1 MTPSP
6 IRSSFLVALCLSGLA
21 LAGCGAPVQSEGTGA
36 LIETPVSPGT
46 AQKPVAAQA
55 DGKFSRWL
63 VSPTGKVSGMLL
75 EDGSIVRVHAR
86 DLDTTKLQK
95 GDAVRVDGL
104 AVEKD
109 SRKVYMFAGVQKGTE
124 AIVEKPEGKAHH
136 EDWKKH
142 DGKKHDGKKHDGKK
156 HDGKKHDGWKKHHAD
171 ELSKLES
178 LSVSGTIADILP
190 GRHGV
195 TLLLSDGSLV
205 SLPNDAMVTVKKG
218 DAVKATGKG
227 GTYPAGKALFA
238 ATLEG
243 PTGNVQTL

>member
-142 DGKKHDGKKHDGKK
+142 DGKKHDG
-156 HDGKKHDGWKKHHAD
+156 WKKHHAD